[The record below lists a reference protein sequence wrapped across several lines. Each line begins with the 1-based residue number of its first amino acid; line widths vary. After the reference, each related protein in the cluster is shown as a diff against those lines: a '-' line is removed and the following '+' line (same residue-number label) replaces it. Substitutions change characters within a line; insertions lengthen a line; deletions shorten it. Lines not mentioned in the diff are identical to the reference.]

1 MLAVLKREF
10 RAYFQTVIGWLAI
23 AVILALY
30 GLYFYVYNLTGG
42 YPYIS
47 YSLSAISFILL
58 IAIPLLTMRSLSE
71 ERKNKTDQLILTAP
85 VSVGKIVLGKYLAIV
100 GVFTIDMIIIGL
112 TPLILSMFGTVPMGE
127 SYTAIFGFWLYGCAC
142 IAIGMFISSITE
154 SQVIAAVL
162 SFGAL
167 FLGYMMAGIL
177 SLFTEENI
185 LTTILGCYD
194 LYTPLNTFFGGCL
207 DLTGVTYFVSISAL
221 FLFFTVQS
229 IQKRRWSISSNKIS
243 LGVFNSGLVV
253 VTTICVIIVN
263 LVVVEL
269 PATWTSIDATSTQMY
284 SITDDTKNYLKGLE
298 EDITIYVLADEDSAD
313 TTLAETL
320 ERYEGLSGHVKVEY
334 KSTGK
339 YPTFYKQYT
348 DTTPSSN
355 SLIVASASRSRV
367 IDYDDIYVYSFD
379 YSSYSYTI
387 DGYDAEG
394 QITSAIQYVTMDTSE
409 LPVVYEITG
418 HGETALAGGFT
429 EAIEKANI
437 TLESLTLLEQESVPE
452 DAKAIIINAPT
463 SDFSSDDTQKVLS
476 YLEAG
481 GKAIIIGNFQYPDL
495 ENFNSIL
502 GAYGVEAIEGM
513 VMDNDYSYSY
523 QSIPYYLLP
532 EVESSSYTSSVTNAY
547 IFAPYSIAYV
557 HGVLSEEEI
566 SNKAGES
573 TETVSIVEN
582 ESENAQTTESTEET
596 ESTITYTD
604 LLVTS
609 EDSISKVNLENFTTY
624 EYEEGDIKGPFA
636 VGLAIEKEVDEEN
649 TTKIVAIGSLMLFTD
664 SADEVVSGNNAAM
677 FEDVV
682 SELIGD
688 VDLSTSV
695 IAAKDYTL
703 SAITVSSIGTI
714 ISAIGIIIIVPILL
728 IAVGVVIWV
737 RRRKK

>member
-10 RAYFQTVIGWLAI
+10 KAYFQTVIGWLAI

-71 ERKNKTDQLILTAP
+71 DRKNKTDQLILTAP
-85 VSVGKIVLGKYLAIV
+85 VSVEKIVIGKYLAIV
-100 GVFTIDMIIIGL
+100 GVFTIDMLIIGL
-112 TPLILSMFGTVPMGE
+112 TPLILSFFGTVPMGE

-142 IAIGMFISSITE
+142 IAIGMFISSVTE

-177 SLFTEENI
+177 SLFTTENI
-185 LTTILGCYD
+185 LTAILGCYD
-194 LYTPLNTFFGGCL
+194 LYTPLNTFFAGCL
-207 DLTGVTYFVSISAL
+207 DLTGVTYFVSVSAL
-221 FLFFTVQS
+221 FLFFTIQS

-269 PATWTSIDATSTQMY
+269 PATWTSIDMTSTQMY
-284 SITDDTKNYLKGLE
+284 SITDDTKTYLKGLE
-298 EDITIYVLADEDSAD
+298 EDITIYVLAEEDSAD

-320 ERYEGLSGHVKVEY
+320 ERYEGLSAHVKVEY
-334 KSTGK
+334 KSTSK
-339 YPTFYKQYT
+339 YPTFYRQYT
-348 DTTPSSN
+348 DNAPSGN
-355 SLIVASASRSRV
+355 SLIVVSSQRSRV

-379 YSSYSYTI
+379 YSSYSYSI

-409 LPVVYEITG
+409 LPVIYEITG
-418 HGETALAGGFT
+418 HGETALAGRFT
-429 EAIEKANI
+429 EVIEKANI
-437 TLESLTLLEQESVPE
+437 TLESLTLLEEENIPQ
-452 DAKAIIINAPT
+452 DAAAIIINAPT
-463 SDFSSDDTQKVLS
+463 SDFSSDDTKKVLS
-476 YLEAG
+476 YLQTG
-481 GKAIIIGNFQYPDL
+481 GKAVIIGNYQYPDL

-502 GAYGVEAIEGM
+502 EEYGVETVDGM

-523 QSIPYYLLP
+523 QRVPYYLLP
-532 EVESSSYTSSVTNAY
+532 EVESSSYTSSVNESY

-557 HGVLSEEEI
+557 QSKTSGADDTDTESDE
-566 SNKAGES
+566 SADMES
-573 TETVSIVEN
+573 TAAED
-582 ESENAQTTESTEET
+582 TES
-596 ESTITYTD
+596 ESTITYKD
-604 LLVTS
+604 LLTTS
-609 EDSISKVNLENFTTY
+609 KNSVSKVNLENFSTY
-624 EYEEGDIKGPFA
+624 EYEEGDVKGPFA
-636 VGLAIEKEVDEEN
+636 VMLAIEKEADEEN
-649 TTKIVAIGSLMLFTD
+649 TTKIVAVGSFVLFTD
-664 SADEVVSGNNAAM
+664 SADEVVSGNNAAL
-677 FEDVV
+677 FKDVI
-682 SELIGD
+682 SELIED
-688 VDLSTSV
+688 AEFSNSV

-703 SAITVSSIGTI
+703 SSITVSSIGTI
-714 ISAIGIIIIVPILL
+714 VSALGIIIIVPIVM
-728 IAVGVVIWV
+728 IVVGIVIWV